1 MLSGPWHQALG
12 HCLGRTDSCWGVGN
26 GGFSLSGI
34 HTLYLFPST
43 VLQSKLGVCWPPSTV
58 SFVFPV
64 YFSLFRARHVKF
76 LFSDSYL
83 FLRLSCLFSVCV
95 CIWLHCLE
103 SRPEAP
109 PPLLYRVLFDSKHIN
124 IERAA
129 PPNCTKVSAAL
140 LWVPSNTLTN
150 FHIDGMSGSRDRRE
164 IRCFIGSWLVTP
176 EWIYAEY
183 CSRHYSNV
191 TH

>member
-64 YFSLFRARHVKF
+64 YFSLFRACHVKF

-95 CIWLHCLE
+95 CV
-103 SRPEAP
+103 SDFT
-109 PPLLYRVLFDSKHIN
+109 VL
-124 IERAA
+124 
-129 PPNCTKVSAAL
+129 
-140 LWVPSNTLTN
+140 
-150 FHIDGMSGSRDRRE
+150 SRDLKPRPHCCTECCSIQSILILNLPRLQ
-164 IRCFIGSWLVTP
+164 IAPKSALHFFGSPVIHSPTF
-176 EWIYAEY
+176 
-183 CSRHYSNV
+183 
-191 TH
+191 T